1 MGGLPGH
8 RHEVPEGAMC
18 DQHPDRPA
26 VVNVQGETD
35 SFGYETHLMCE
46 ECLEE
51 DRAYA
56 RSEEARTGRCDWC
69 AKDAIDLAWARDY
82 DEGMHGPTYRVCNAC
97 RDRVEAK
104 ARREM
109 DEHDLDYPEDDY
121 DQDDYYPSDE
131 EGDLE

>member
-1 MGGLPGH
+1 
-8 RHEVPEGAMC
+8 MC

-82 DEGMHGPTYRVCNAC
+82 DEGMHGPTYRVCDAC
-97 RDRVEAK
+97 CDRVEAK